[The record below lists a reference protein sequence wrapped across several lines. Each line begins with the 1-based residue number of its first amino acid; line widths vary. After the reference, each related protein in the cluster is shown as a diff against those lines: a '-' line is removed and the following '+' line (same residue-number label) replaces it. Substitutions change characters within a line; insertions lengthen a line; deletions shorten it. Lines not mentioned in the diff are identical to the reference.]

1 MKIRLL
7 LLFAVLCLSSASAA
21 SAQDSVRLTVKPQA
35 VDIGTLYNGTT
46 VQASGAIP
54 ADSEAVV
61 RFLGVPSKVH
71 MKQTAKVGGVVWMNT
86 ASVDFEKAPSVCI
99 VSSTQ
104 DLKKL
109 ETTPGPVDDLSL
121 AGLRK
126 SIVIDARECKG
137 LDVFAE
143 FLKMKKKE
151 GLYREVSGNISY
163 GKISKGV
170 KTFQVSIP
178 LPSRLSP
185 GVYTVDV
192 AAVRNGQIVARG
204 QETIDAKLVGA
215 PALMASLAF
224 NHSIL
229 YGFLATLIA
238 LLAGLGIGLVFQS
251 KGAH

>member
-1 MKIRLL
+1 MKIRHLILL
-7 LLFAVLCLSSASAA
+7 AVLCLFSASA
-21 SAQDSVRLTVKPQA
+21 SAQDKVTLKVLPQA
-35 VDIGTLYNGTT
+35 IGIGILYNGTT
-46 VQASGAIP
+46 ITATGSIP

-61 RFLGVPSKVH
+61 RFLGAPAMIH

-86 ASVDFEKAPSVCI
+86 ASVSFEQAPSVCI
-99 VSSTQ
+99 VSSAV

-109 ETTPGPVDDLSL
+109 ETPPGAADALSL
-121 AGLRK
+121 TGLKK

-137 LDVFAE
+137 LDVFDE

-151 GLYREVSGNISY
+151 GLYREITGNISY
-163 GKISKGV
+163 GKTANGL
-170 KTFQVSIP
+170 KTFKALIP

-185 GVYTVDV
+185 GVYTVNV
-192 AAVRNGQIVARG
+192 AAVRNGQIAAQG
-204 QETIDAKLVGA
+204 EQTIEAKLEGT
-215 PALMASLAF
+215 PALMASLAY

-238 LLAGLGIGLVFQS
+238 VLAGLGIGLVFQS